1 MFQRGEAEVVGARRF
16 PKTILASEGPFVL
29 QVQDVLLASAAS
41 PRCSQS
47 AGRMADERPAQFE
60 LLLVVDEEDEE
71 DDDDDDDEED
81 DEDDEEVEDEESK
94 SALARDCE
102 LDLSKAAI

>member
-1 MFQRGEAEVVGARRF
+1 MQ
-16 PKTILASEGPFVL
+16 K
-29 QVQDVLLASAAS
+29 AAS

-47 AGRMADERPAQFE
+47 AGRMPDERPAQFE
-60 LLLVVDEEDEE
+60 LLSVVDEEDEE
-71 DDDDDDDEED
+71 DDDDEDEEEDDDDEED
-81 DEDDEEVEDEESK
+81 EEVDEESR

>member
-1 MFQRGEAEVVGARRF
+1 MQ
-16 PKTILASEGPFVL
+16 K
-29 QVQDVLLASAAS
+29 AAS

-47 AGRMADERPAQFE
+47 AGRMPDERPAQFE
-60 LLLVVDEEDEE
+60 LLSVVDEEDEE
-71 DDDDDDDEED
+71 DDDDAEEEEDDDDE
-81 DEDDEEVEDEESK
+81 DEEVEDEESK

>member
-1 MFQRGEAEVVGARRF
+1 M
-16 PKTILASEGPFVL
+16 L

-47 AGRMADERPAQFE
+47 AGRMPDERPAQFE
-60 LLLVVDEEDEE
+60 LLSVVDEEDEE
-71 DDDDDDDEED
+71 DDDDAEEDDDDE
-81 DEDDEEVEDEESK
+81 DEDDEEVDDESR
-94 SALARDCE
+94 SAFARDCE

>member
-1 MFQRGEAEVVGARRF
+1 M
-16 PKTILASEGPFVL
+16 L

-47 AGRMADERPAQFE
+47 AGRMPDERPAQFE
-60 LLLVVDEEDEE
+60 LLSVVDEEDEE
-71 DDDDDDDEED
+71 DDDDADDEED
-81 DEDDEEVEDEESK
+81 DDDEDEEVEDDESK